1 MPSIDKKKKNRMNKI
16 LYIFLTVFF
25 VALVTWI
32 YLATAFTPDIDVDVI
47 SSEENSVADNRHQD
61 IDSRLKDIQQ
71 DELAV
76 PGVKETESSSD
87 IIAQLKKMKQETIA
101 KQMHENEIEIQAETE
116 TQSEPVTQKPGLA
129 TPEYTRATKQPAQ
142 SQSATSPVVATKM
155 AKVYVGRYSDFE
167 QAAKVQ
173 DVLVQSS
180 MASAPFIKSL
190 NGYYVI
196 QVGSYSN
203 MQTAQNIAEALILK
217 GYSARMVIE

>member
-1 MPSIDKKKKNRMNKI
+1 MPSIDKKKKNRLNKI

-47 SSEENSVADNRHQD
+47 SSEENSVSDNRHKD

-71 DELAV
+71 DELSGPSV
-76 PGVKETESSSD
+76 NETESSSD
-87 IIAQLKKMKQETIA
+87 IIAQLKKMKQEALA
-101 KQMHENEIEIQAETE
+101 KQMQENESEVQEESE
-116 TQSEPVTQKPGLA
+116 TQSAPVTPKLGLA
-129 TPEYTRATKQPAQ
+129 TPEYTRTTKQTSQ
-142 SQSATSPVVATKM
+142 SQTVETPIVATKM
-155 AKVYVGRYSDFE
+155 AKVYVGKYSDFE

-173 DVLVQSS
+173 DALVQSS

-203 MQTAQNIAEALILK
+203 MQTAQNIAENLILK